1 MMNEELVD
9 PKDLI
14 IGKLKLELERKTRAI
29 EQFKN
34 YDKKRKEYYSKLSL
48 KVGELESYVAELEAG
63 LEDDAI
69 VKLQEKNRRLSK
81 EVSRLMVK
89 EALSKYNEDEI
100 NLATT
105 LSKLSMKKEL
115 DDLRKKVKSN
125 KDTINTLLGTINKYR
140 EKYGEL

>member
-1 MMNEELVD
+1 M
-9 PKDLI
+9 
-14 IGKLKLELERKTRAI
+14 
-29 EQFKN
+29 
-34 YDKKRKEYYSKLSL
+34 SL

-89 EALSKYNEDEI
+89 AALSKYDEDEVASA
-100 NLATT
+100 AT
-105 LSKLSMKKEL
+105 LNKLNMKKEL